1 MTKQL
6 WAPWRMDYIRNN
18 TSAGCFMCEAF
29 SRDEDRK
36 NLIARRGETCA
47 VILNR
52 YPYTNGHL
60 MVAPYRHLPDLE
72 SMSREERTEM
82 LNLAAWCTSCLSR
95 MMHPHGFNIGIN
107 LGEVAGAGLKDHV
120 HLHVV
125 PRWSG
130 DTNFMPVF
138 GETRVIPQALEE
150 VWDQL
155 REQPTD

>member
-1 MTKQL
+1 ME
-6 WAPWRMDYIRNN
+6 YIRNN
-18 TSAGCFMCEAF
+18 ASTGCFMCEAF
-29 SRDEDRK
+29 NQRKDRE

-82 LNLAAWCTSCLSR
+82 LDLAAWCTSCLSR
-95 MMHPHGFNIGIN
+95 IMNPQGFNIGIN

-150 VWDQL
+150 VFDLLQA
-155 REQPTD
+155 QPAEPSDAG